1 MTQLTAEQL
10 KHLSELLDEQE
21 SEVRKEF
28 AQQRGRVAEAQSA
41 HQFDEDMDRGEE
53 SVALAQSD
61 VDSAIEEH
69 LRRELD
75 QINYARQR
83 LADGS
88 FGSCVDCGAQIGYSR
103 LRAYPTATRCVSCQS
118 RHEQHGRRGH

>member
-1 MTQLTAEQL
+1 MAQLTADQL
-10 KHLSELLDEQE
+10 QHLRELLDEQE
-21 SEVRKEF
+21 ADVRKEY
-28 AQQRGRVAEAQSA
+28 AVQRGRAAEAQSA
-41 HQFDEDMDRGEE
+41 HQFDEDLDRGEE

-69 LRRELD
+69 LRRELN

-83 LADGS
+83 LNDGS
-88 FGSCVDCGAQIGYSR
+88 FGTCVDCGAHIGYSR

>member
-1 MTQLTAEQL
+1 MGQLTAEQVQ
-10 KHLSELLDEQE
+10 HLRELLDEQE
-21 SEVRKEF
+21 EEVRKEY
-28 AQQRGRVAEAQSA
+28 AVQRGRAAEAQSA
-41 HQFDEDMDRGEE
+41 HQYDEDMDRGEE

-69 LRRELD
+69 LRRELS

-88 FGSCVDCGAQIGYSR
+88 FGGCVDCGAQIGYSR